1 MKHPRVLVAEDELI
15 VGWDLCD
22 TMQEAGFETVGPCTD
37 ISSAMVALQTEKP
50 DLAILDVQ
58 LADGEV
64 HPLADLLMKENIP
77 VIFHSG
83 HFAPDDM
90 VDRYPNASA
99 LSKPCPPATVIE
111 TAQQALSA

>member
-22 TMQEAGFETVGPCTD
+22 TIEEAGFEAVGPCAD
-37 ISSAMVALQTEKP
+37 IPSALIALQQEKP

-58 LADGEV
+58 LADGKV
-64 HPLADLLMKENIP
+64 HPLADLLIAEDIP

-83 HFAPDDM
+83 NTTPQELAEK
-90 VDRYPNASA
+90 YPGAMA
-99 LSKPCPPATVIE
+99 LSKPCPPAQVIQ